1 MALIDLKTNLKSLK
15 YGEANIAGGG
25 GTPYVQAPMPNE
37 SNSDRY
43 GGITDPRFLQLY
55 RAGALTTDFP
65 IRGGQL
71 ITTDVG
77 YSTPAGQIDRS
88 RIESFLKSPKGNIFV
103 QKQSALQ
110 FANPKLQVGGG
121 INLTGDETSRGIIE
135 NTRIYNGGRN
145 TLLQVES
152 QGTGVHFNRHGAQPT
167 ESQRLTYYYTA
178 AATNTPNKNRL
189 TLLRDT
195 KLMSGTR
202 TTYDYSLDSTI
213 LGTNYLELSRLG
225 ISSNKRTLFSY
236 AGGPGASQGY
246 GIGITQINRVDDT
259 TPDKKFATT
268 SYTYDQIANA
278 TTGRVRPHDFREDL
292 ERGQVMT
299 SKYETLGIQTRLNT
313 GNPGATFSR
322 VDYRVTNSQAQDIL
336 NTLNVFSFDP
346 TTKAP
351 WEENAST
358 KDMVKFVFECLSN
371 DSTTQATAL
380 FFRAFLSTI
389 TDTNQAD
396 LGSFKYF
403 GRGETFRTYKGFD
416 RSISFGFKVA
426 PQTRAE
432 LKPLYTK
439 LNYLISQVYP
449 DYSLQS
455 GLMRGPVIQLTI
467 GDYLYRVPGYLG
479 NISITID
486 GATTPWEIVLD
497 DTETDVQ
504 QLPQVLDIQCT
515 FYPIHSF
522 LPKRSVGVGTQSP
535 IITAG
540 GAFLNTPQ
548 PTTIEAPT
556 QQAATQ
562 ATITPSPAP
571 IGFTDFNQRDTTG
584 SPFAN

>member
-15 YGEANIAGGG
+15 YGESNIAGGG
-25 GTPYVQAPMPNE
+25 GAPYVQAPMPNE

-43 GGITDPRFLQLY
+43 GGITDPKFLQLY

-77 YSTPAGQIDRS
+77 YTTPAGQVDRS

-121 INLTGDETSRGIIE
+121 INLVGDATSRGVIE

-195 KLMSGTR
+195 KLMSGVR

-213 LGTNYLELSRLG
+213 LGTNYQELSRLG

-259 TPDKKFATT
+259 TPDKKFGTT
-268 SYTYDQIANA
+268 SYSYDQIARA
-278 TTGRVRPHDFREDL
+278 ETGRFRPHDFRQDL
-292 ERGQVMT
+292 EVGQVMKT
-299 SKYETLGIQTRLNT
+299 NYEALGIETRLNT
-313 GNPGATFSR
+313 GTPGGAFSR
-322 VDYRVTNSQAQDIL
+322 VDYRMNNSQATDIL
-336 NTLNVFSFDP
+336 NSLNVFTFDP

-351 WEENAST
+351 WEDKASS
-358 KDMVKFVFECLSN
+358 KDIIKFVFECLSN
-371 DSTTQATAL
+371 DNAEEAQAL

-389 TDTNQAD
+389 TDNNQAD
-396 LGSFKYF
+396 LGAFKYF

-416 RSISFGFKVA
+416 RSISFGFKIA

-432 LKPLYTK
+432 LKPLYNK

-449 DYSLQS
+449 DYSPKS
-455 GLMRGPVIQLTI
+455 GLMRGPVVQLTI

-479 NISITID
+479 NVNVTVE

-504 QLPQVLDIQCT
+504 QLPQVLDVQCV

-522 LPKRSVGVGTQSP
+522 LPRRSTGIGTQAP

-540 GAFLNTPQ
+540 GTFLTNQ
-548 PTTIEAPT
+548 APTIQAPT
-556 QQAATQ
+556 QAPATQVTLTPAATV
-562 ATITPSPAP
+562 S
-571 IGFTDFNQRDTTG
+571 GFTDFNQRDTTLP
-584 SPFAN
+584 PFAN